1 MLRLSF
7 IALLLFAS
15 FYLSAQNLLPRPPQI
30 NVSSYILVE
39 PVTGKVLAEFNADDQ
54 IEPASM
60 TKVMTGYIAADQLQR
75 NLVRADDE
83 VLIST
88 KAWKMEG
95 SRMFIE
101 AGKRVSFE
109 DLVKGVVIQS
119 GNDASV
125 AIAEYLGGTEEG
137 LLQCLPDIQ
146 Q

>member
-1 MLRLSF
+1 MLRLSLT
-7 IALLLFAS
+7 ALLLFTS
-15 FYLSAQNLLPRPPQI
+15 FHSNAQNLLPRPPQI
-30 NVSSYILVE
+30 NVTSYILVE

-60 TKVMTGYIAADQLQR
+60 TKVMTGYIAADQLHR

-101 AGKRVSFE
+101 A
-109 DLVKGVVIQS
+109 
-119 GNDASV
+119 
-125 AIAEYLGGTEEG
+125 
-137 LLQCLPDIQ
+137 
-146 Q
+146 